1 LQGVTFGLLGGAI
14 AWSFISL
21 IQQFIGKLLTNQPEF
36 IQFIT
41 NGLQL
46 TSAQILLLPLI
57 LLGFG
62 ATVGLMGS
70 LFAVR
75 RFARS

>member
-1 LQGVTFGLLGGAI
+1 MTQQFLTGLLA
-14 AWSFISL
+14 
-21 IQQFIGKLLTNQPEF
+21 NQPDF
-36 IQFIT
+36 IQFIS

-46 TSAQILLLPLI
+46 TISQTLLLPLI

-62 ATVGLMGS
+62 AIVGLMGS

-75 RFARS
+75 RFANR